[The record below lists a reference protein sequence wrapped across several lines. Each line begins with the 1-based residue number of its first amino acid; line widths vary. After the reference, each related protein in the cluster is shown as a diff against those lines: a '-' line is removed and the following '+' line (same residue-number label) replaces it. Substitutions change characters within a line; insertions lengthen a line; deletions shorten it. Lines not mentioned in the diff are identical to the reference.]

1 MCSSNTQDLSSI
13 YSTYIS
19 NNLYDMRTL
28 NYYPLLDRIIEWL
41 DQEYGDN
48 LISQEAVRLI
58 EKMAEEHYREW
69 KANASED
76 QVQAASEELLKF
88 TSDPE
93 YGAQSFA
100 FLQETFFNADANGD
114 GKLGEV
120 EFSEFH
126 AVLMQDQAEKGQFV
140 DQRPEFAKD

>member
-1 MCSSNTQDLSSI
+1 
-13 YSTYIS
+13 
-19 NNLYDMRTL
+19 
-28 NYYPLLDRIIEWL
+28 
-41 DQEYGDN
+41 
-48 LISQEAVRLI
+48 
-58 EKMAEEHYREW
+58 MAEEHYREW

-114 GKLGEV
+114 EKLDDV

>member
-1 MCSSNTQDLSSI
+1 MKDRFISAPNGGDKKDLKDTEDIAEAISTLFYFRSYKGLEDEVYGNYSDFDWDEVETYMCSSNTQDLSSI
-13 YSTYIS
+13 YTTYIS

-76 QVQAASEELLKF
+76 
-88 TSDPE
+88 
-93 YGAQSFA
+93 
-100 FLQETFFNADANGD
+100 
-114 GKLGEV
+114 
-120 EFSEFH
+120 
-126 AVLMQDQAEKGQFV
+126 
-140 DQRPEFAKD
+140 